1 MATDWN
7 EARLDRLTDR
17 IERIEQERRDERQQ
31 AFDRRSQIFF
41 VILWLEMIAIVA
53 ITVVAAATN

>member
-17 IERIEQERRDERQQ
+17 IDRIEQERRDERQQ
-31 AFDRRSQIFF
+31 AFDRRSQVFV
-41 VILWLEMIAIVA
+41 VILWLEVIAIVA
-53 ITVVAAATN
+53 ISVVAAATN